1 MTRHRLALLVP
12 VLLLAVL
19 GTAGQAQAVGYRYWS
34 FWDRA
39 SDSSAGGT
47 GGTGDTWLYATQ
59 GPSMARP
66 SDGDVQ
72 GFRFS
77 VSEDSKHSAKP
88 RGEAGFATICAK
100 TPAREG
106 TKRVALVL
114 DFGTA
119 ADAPPG
125 STPPDRSPRTACARV
140 DEDAT
145 TADALASVAKPL
157 RYDTNALLC
166 AIAGYPRTGCGEAVS
181 GDRPKASETAPPR
194 EESGSGD
201 NGSEG
206 DGSEGDGSGGGGPS
220 VGLVAGIAAVAVLG
234 AGATWQARR
243 RRG

>member
-1 MTRHRLALLVP
+1 MTLDRPALRALLVLG
-12 VLLLAVL
+12 LLLAVL
-19 GTAGQAQAVGYRYWS
+19 GTAGRAQAVGYRYWS
-34 FWDRA
+34 FWDR
-39 SDSSAGGT
+39 DSAGGS
-47 GGTGDTWLYATQ
+47 WVYATQ
-59 GPSMARP
+59 GPSTARP

-88 RGEAGFATICAK
+88 RGESGFAAICAK

-106 TKRVALVL
+106 AKRVALVL

-119 ADAPPG
+119 GDAPAG
-125 STPPDRSPRTACARV
+125 STPPDPSPRTACARV

-145 TADALASVAKPL
+145 TADALAAVAKPL

-181 GDRPKASETAPPR
+181 DDA
-194 EESGSGD
+194 GSGD
-201 NGSEG
+201 SPEASPPPRAASEPG
-206 DGSEGDGSGGGGPS
+206 DGDGDRGANGDGNGGGGPS
-220 VGLVAGIAAVAVLG
+220 VGLVTGIAAVAALG
-234 AGATWQARR
+234 AATLWQSRR

>member
-19 GTAGQAQAVGYRYWS
+19 GTAGHAQAVGYRYWS

-39 SDSSAGGT
+39 SGSGADDT

-77 VSEDSKHSAKP
+77 VSEDSKRSAKP
-88 RGEAGFATICAK
+88 RGEAGFAAICAK

-119 ADAPPG
+119 DDAPPG
-125 STPPDRSPRTACARV
+125 SAPPDRSPRTACARV

-181 GDRPKASETAPPR
+181 GDAASGDRPKASAASPR
-194 EESGSGD
+194 GEGSGD
-201 NGSEG
+201 NGSA
-206 DGSEGDGSGGGGPS
+206 GGGPS
-220 VGLVAGIAAVAVLG
+220 VGLMAGIAAVVVLG

>member
-1 MTRHRLALLVP
+1 MTPNRPALSALLV
-12 VLLLAVL
+12 LGALLAVL

-34 FWDRA
+34 FWDR
-39 SDSSAGGT
+39 DTAGGT
-47 GGTGDTWLYATQ
+47 WVYATQ
-59 GPSMARP
+59 GPSTARP

-88 RGEAGFATICAK
+88 RGESGFAAICAK

-106 TKRVALVL
+106 AKRVALVL

-119 ADAPPG
+119 DDAPDG
-125 STPPDRSPRTACARV
+125 STPPDPSPRTACARV
-140 DEDAT
+140 GEDAT
-145 TADALASVAKPL
+145 TADALAAVAKPL

-181 GDRPKASETAPPR
+181 DGA
-194 EESGSGD
+194 GSGD
-201 NGSEG
+201 RSTASPDTASQAPRRAGEPG
-206 DGSEGDGSGGGGPS
+206 DGEPGDGGPS

-234 AGATWQARR
+234 AAAVLRARR

>member
-1 MTRHRLALLVP
+1 MTRRRPTLPVPTLITVLIP

-39 SDSSAGGT
+39 SGDSAGGT
-47 GGTGDTWLYATQ
+47 WVYAAQ
-59 GPSMARP
+59 GPSTARP

-77 VSEDSKHSAKP
+77 LSEDSKHSAKP
-88 RGEAGFATICAK
+88 RGEAGFATICAR
-100 TPAREG
+100 TPAEEG

-119 ADAPPG
+119 KDAPAG
-125 STPPDRSPRTACARV
+125 STPPDPSPRTACARV

-181 GDRPKASETAPPR
+181 GDAQSGDKASRPGKSG
-194 EESGSGD
+194 ESGESGESGD
-201 NGSEG
+201 
-206 DGSEGDGSGGGGPS
+206 GGPS
-220 VGLVAGIAAVAVLG
+220 VGLVAGIGAVAVLG
-234 AGATWQARR
+234 AAALWQARR

>member
-1 MTRHRLALLVP
+1 MTRHRPALRALLVLG
-12 VLLLAVL
+12 LLLAVV

-34 FWDRA
+34 FWDRDA
-39 SDSSAGGT
+39 AG
-47 GGTGDTWLYATQ
+47 TWVYATQ
-59 GPSMARP
+59 GPSTARP

-88 RGEAGFATICAK
+88 RGPSGFAAICAK

-106 TKRVALVL
+106 AKRVALVL

-119 ADAPPG
+119 DDAPAG
-125 STPPDRSPRTACARV
+125 SAPPDPSPRTACARL

-145 TADALASVAKPL
+145 TADALAAVAEPL

-181 GDRPKASETAPPR
+181 DGAGSGDAGSGDRPEASATPRRASEP
-194 EESGSGD
+194 GSGD
-201 NGSEG
+201 G
-206 DGSEGDGSGGGGPS
+206 DGDKDGDGDGGPS

-234 AGATWQARR
+234 AGALWQARR